1 MSPRRTN
8 VMLLS
13 HNNKKVRY
21 NVAVGK
27 MQRINGINTVNLRK
41 EQKIKKSIEEHNRAL
56 DELNLAMKRND
67 LEIDKIQL
75 KGMMRRHG
83 LTRGEEQKIKKIQS
97 YIKMQI

>member
-41 EQKIKKSIEEHNRAL
+41 EQKIKKRYNKHENCEPIDIDDPIDIAKCIRKIYNENTIEW
-56 DELNLAMKRND
+56 K
-67 LEIDKIQL
+67 
-75 KGMMRRHG
+75 
-83 LTRGEEQKIKKIQS
+83 S
-97 YIKMQI
+97 YAIEFK